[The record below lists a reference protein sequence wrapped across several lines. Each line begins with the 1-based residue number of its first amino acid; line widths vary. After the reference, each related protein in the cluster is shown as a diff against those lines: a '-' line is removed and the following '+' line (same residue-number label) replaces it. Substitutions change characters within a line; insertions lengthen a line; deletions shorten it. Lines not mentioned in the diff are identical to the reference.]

1 MAGVAG
7 PMMRWERPAAAR
19 FLVGFSVG
27 AVAAGLVLALAA
39 LLLGRALN
47 ALVPDDARAAL
58 VAAICV
64 LFGVADLLNRTPH
77 VWRQVPQAL
86 VRVLPPGFLGVVW
99 GFDIGLLFTT
109 QKAVSLM
116 WAAVAAVVLL
126 HPAAAPVLLVGMALV
141 SSAIIVIWSVS
152 GAAVLRSHGTRRD
165 RRWLRAMRTGSGSLL
180 LALGVVTV
188 VQTFQI

>member
-7 PMMRWERPAAAR
+7 PMMRWERAAAAR
-19 FLVGFSVG
+19 FLVGFSIG
-27 AVAAGLVLALAA
+27 AVAAGLVLALVA

-126 HPAAAPVLLVGMALV
+126 HPAAAPALLVGMALV
-141 SSAIIVIWSVS
+141 SSTTIVVWSVS

-180 LALGVVTV
+180 LALGVLTV